1 MPDFSQRAAPL
12 YRAARIYLQ
21 HQYIPLHV
29 PLHGQ
34 GAGAPHLA
42 RSGLAPLLRWD
53 LTEVGNLDDLHL
65 PAGPLYRAQLLAAR
79 LFGASRTFFL
89 VNGVSGGLLALLL
102 AVIRPGEKVL
112 ISRLSH
118 KAVLHGLMLCG
129 AVPVYLPVEREPQSG
144 FPLNVAP
151 ATVEAALRRH
161 PDTRLL
167 LLTSPTYWGVTADLQ
182 EIARQA
188 RRCGVLFAVDEAHG
202 GHLPFYGDMPHSAAA
217 GADFWLH
224 SGHKSLGALTPGA
237 FLHLAP
243 AHAAPMLPFWLQAL
257 QTSSPPYPLM
267 ISLDLARRQ
276 AALEGKSLFRQARR
290 WARSLRSALQ
300 HEGLSL
306 LTEEKVKAAGFA
318 LDPCRVTLLLPC
330 GGGIELAKRLARHC
344 RLQVEM
350 AAENC
355 LLAVCGPA
363 QLGLSPRALARV
375 MCRIV
380 SPEFRQSAAA
390 PPELLLPFC
399 FARPDAAAPDAAMK
413 DLLSFPLP
421 PQAAAALPAH
431 FLPLQ
436 RCAGQIC
443 AEMVV
448 VSPPG
453 IPLLAPGESIGG
465 EMIDI
470 LLRLR
475 SRGIRFQGAA
485 DPTLRRLKVIEN
497 LCSI

>member
-21 HQYIPLHV
+21 HKYIPLHV
-29 PLHGQ
+29 PLHGR
-34 GAGAPHLA
+34 GAGALHLGS
-42 RSGLAPLLRWD
+42 SGLAPLLRWD

-102 AVIRPGEKVL
+102 AVVRPGEKVL

-151 ATVEAALRRH
+151 DTVEAALRRH
-161 PDTRLL
+161 PDARLL

-182 EIARQA
+182 KLTRLA
-188 RRCGVLFAVDEAHG
+188 RRHGVLFAVDEAHG
-202 GHLPFYGDMPHSAAA
+202 GHLPFYGDMPHSASA

-237 FLHLAP
+237 FLHLAS
-243 AHAAPMLPFWLQAL
+243 AHGAPRLPFWLQAL
-257 QTSSPPYPLM
+257 QTSSPPYPVM

-290 WARSLRSALQ
+290 WTRSLRRALQ
-300 HEGLSL
+300 HEGLTL
-306 LTEEKVKAAGFA
+306 LMEERVKAAGFA
-318 LDPCRVTLLLPC
+318 LDPCRVTLLLPR
-330 GGGIELAKRLARHC
+330 GGGIELAKGLARNC

-363 QLGLSPRALARV
+363 QLTLPPRPLAWVMSRAASPK
-375 MCRIV
+375 
-380 SPEFRQSAAA
+380 FRKSGKGAAA
-390 PPELLLPFC
+390 LPELLPPFC
-399 FARPDAAAPDAAMK
+399 FARPDAAAK
-413 DLLSFPLP
+413 DLLPFPLP

-431 FLPLQ
+431 FRPLQ
-436 RCAGQIC
+436 RCVGQIC

-448 VSPPG
+448 ASPPG
-453 IPLLAPGESIGG
+453 IPLLAPGESISG
-465 EMIDI
+465 EMIDV

-475 SRGIRFQGAA
+475 SRGCRFQGAA
-485 DPTLRRLKVIEN
+485 DPTLHRLKVLKN
-497 LCSI
+497 FGTQ